1 MRRAIFLKI
10 FGGYV
15 LLILLISAL
24 ILVFSFASIRRHF
37 ERTEALSLEN
47 LGRAL
52 TPEVDPFL
60 DADDR
65 AGLDAFLKK
74 IAHRVGARLTV
85 IAPNGEVWA
94 DSEKDPASMENHRY
108 RPEVQ
113 EAVEGK
119 VGRSERFSYT
129 VEAKMLYV
137 GLPLEKDGRVRAVL
151 RQSVYLSYIDGLLAN
166 LKNGI
171 SRAVLLMAVLALA
184 AAALF
189 SLHLTGPIR
198 RLTDAARKVAGGDFA
213 ARVHVRRRDEFRILG
228 DNFNEMTGRLASLFA
243 DVTRRK
249 EELENIISSIRDG
262 LAVVDGE
269 GRLALV
275 NDAFK
280 ALAGPDAAEGRFY
293 WEVVRSAGF
302 QDIVG
307 KARSE
312 RSPQSSEFRIGDKTL
327 LGASV
332 FLPQQDGVLVVLRD
346 LSALRRLE
354 DMKRDFVVNVSHEL
368 RTPLAAM
375 SGAVEILEDELPGK
389 TTIEILRRHTDRLR
403 AIVDDLLKLA
413 ALEDRGFSLD
423 LEAVDLRALASRVL
437 DLYASRFREKGL
449 EIRLEAPTDG
459 LAVAA
464 DAFRIEQMLANL
476 VDNALK
482 YTDRGGV
489 TLALRKG
496 DGEVLIDIR
505 DTGIGIPAEHVPRI
519 FERFYVA
526 DKSRS
531 RKLGGTGLGLS
542 IVKHIAERHGGRV
555 EVRSVPGQGT
565 TFTVRLP
572 VRPAAG

>member
-249 EELENIISSIRDG
+249 VELENFISSIRDG

>member
-280 ALAGPDAAEGRFY
+280 ALAGPNAAEGRFY